1 MPQPE
6 EPVPDNAHTRNDGRQ
21 DTAGTVPAGSV
32 PHATLRR

>member
-21 DTAGTVPAGSV
+21 DTAGTVPAGRV
-32 PHATLRR
+32 LHATRRR

>member
-21 DTAGTVPAGSV
+21 DTAETVPAGSV
-32 PHATLRR
+32 PHATRRR